1 MSNTNRPQAWIVSP
15 RDNGRRAIKHRNGK
29 QVIFLK
35 DKEEYGF
42 ELYNPTSERYA
53 VSIDIDGKPISTS
66 MIVLEPGVRQYLNCY
81 IDSKRKFVFS
91 TYEVEDTQEVDRS
104 IANNGKVDIRFHRE
118 NVLNYNTITYPNIFC
133 GSFVYNTLGN
143 YIPPTTTNL
152 YYSDAMSTSVNTI
165 DVSNTTKKEIGKTE
179 KNVLNSFETTRT
191 TGRTTQG
198 EMTDTVFN
206 DYHGNFNYY
215 ASYTTN
221 YWIEP
226 DVNVCSGMVT
236 DDWLR
241 EQLSV
246 KFIED
251 KCDNCK
257 CGENKCKSNGTTDY
271 DKLDKKLNILERLKH
286 LNTEGILTDTEYNNK
301 RAEIVSQL

>member
-29 QVIFLK
+29 QVVFLK

-104 IANNGKVDIRFHRE
+104 IENNGKVDIRFHRE
-118 NVLNYNTITYPNIFC
+118 NVPIYNTITYPYIYC
-133 GSFVYNTLGN
+133 GSTGGNTSGN
-143 YIPPTTTNL
+143 YIPSTTTNL
-152 YYSDAMSTSVNTI
+152 CYSSNVMPTSVNTI
-165 DVSNTTKKEIGKTE
+165 DVSNMTRKTV
-179 KNVLNSFETTRT
+179 KDVLNSFETTRT

-206 DYHGNFNYY
+206 DYHGSFNYY

-226 DVNVCSGMVT
+226 DVNIYSRTVT

-241 EQLSV
+241 EQPSV

-257 CGENKCKSNGTTDY
+257 CGENKCKSNETTDY
-271 DKLDKKLNILERLKH
+271 DNLEKKLNILERLKQ
-286 LNTEGILTDTEYNNK
+286 LNTEGILTDAEYNNK